1 MVRNAMRVGIWW
13 ACILLAACGG
23 SAMSASPPESLPDSS
38 AGYGGAAPPAEP
50 APQAQGM
57 MFAGAVTRTSS
68 DEARPEPPSSPA
80 PVSGS
85 TAGKP
90 SVVDKKLEQPNRL
103 AQNTAQPQSQPGTT
117 PPTQPKQKDREQR
130 ADVESVAQ
138 PMLVYTATLTM
149 AVFEV
154 KKSLGDVEALARELG
169 GFLSRRSDTQI
180 SIRVPVARFD
190 DAIGR
195 LEKMGDVVARNVTA
209 EDVTEEFF
217 DLDVRLKSSRA
228 VRDRLEQLLQ
238 KAVKVEDSVLIER
251 ELTRVVGEIER
262 IEGRMK
268 FLRDRAS
275 YSTITVDF
283 RARGSERVGNGP
295 FNLPVPWLSELG
307 LRRLLNL

>member
-1 MVRNAMRVGIWW
+1 
-13 ACILLAACGG
+13 
-23 SAMSASPPESLPDSS
+23 
-38 AGYGGAAPPAEP
+38 
-50 APQAQGM
+50 
-57 MFAGAVTRTSS
+57 
-68 DEARPEPPSSPA
+68 
-80 PVSGS
+80 
-85 TAGKP
+85 
-90 SVVDKKLEQPNRL
+90 
-103 AQNTAQPQSQPGTT
+103 
-117 PPTQPKQKDREQR
+117 
-130 ADVESVAQ
+130 
-138 PMLVYTATLTM
+138 
-149 AVFEV
+149 
-154 KKSLGDVEALARELG
+154 
-169 GFLSRRSDTQI
+169 
-180 SIRVPVARFD
+180 
-190 DAIGR
+190 
-195 LEKMGDVVARNVTA
+195 MGDVVARNVTA

-238 KAVKVEDSVLIER
+238 KATKVEDSVLIER

>member
-1 MVRNAMRVGIWW
+1 M
-13 ACILLAACGG
+13 AA
-23 SAMSASPPESLPDSS
+23 SSPESAASYAGTDS
-38 AGYGGAAPPAEP
+38 ADFAGGAHPAPPAEP
-50 APQAQGM
+50 PEVQVMGQLRAAPGR
-57 MFAGAVTRTSS
+57 AVSS
-68 DEARPEPPSSPA
+68 EESPAAHPPS
-80 PVSGS
+80 PVLLSKAGSGS
-85 TAGKP
+85 AG
-90 SVVDKKLEQPNRL
+90 DKKADSNRF
-103 AQNTAQPQSQPGTT
+103 AQNTAQPQPAPGTT
-117 PPTQPKQKDREQR
+117 PPSQPRQKEREQR
-130 ADVESVAQ
+130 ADVEAVAQ

-154 KKSLGDVEALARELG
+154 KKSLGDVDALARELG
-169 GFLSRRSDTQI
+169 GFLARRTDTQI

-190 DAIGR
+190 DAIAR
-195 LEKMGDVVARNVTA
+195 LEKMGDVVTRNVTA

-217 DLDVRLKSSRA
+217 DLEVRLKSSRA

-238 KAVKVEDSVLIER
+238 KAIKVEDSVLIER

-283 RARGSERVGNGP
+283 RARGSERVGTGP